1 MAQNMWENLVF
12 DVLIERD
19 INILLLEEMRLS
31 AAFQAWLVD
40 KLSNG
45 QKRLSKLLNVTHL
58 AANVELGTV
67 DILFLFED
75 EHAKRCAFLIENK
88 MDRPREKV
96 KAGRYFEYGE
106 KGVYDGAWDEYLTCL
121 IAPSDYFSELSE
133 TEYFSGYLSYEDLAD
148 WFVRA
153 QTEDPSLPAPRAAYK
168 EHLMRFALSQW
179 HNITQGLATKHKTV
193 FAAKPVAPPTAQR
206 QPPQQP
212 PAPVLSGVK
221 PPSAVPVRTIAPVAD
236 NAPEY
241 AAETPAPAQDARS
254 LMDVDAV
261 PAQTRRFT
269 PAEPQPYTPAPLT
282 QQPAFE
288 PMPYAAA
295 PAQSVPMPVTM
306 PSAQTPYAPQQQ
318 TAPVYENPAPAYEN
332 QTSVYDN
339 PAPVYENQAPVYDN
353 PAPVY
358 EEPAPQDENL
368 SQTKDFNEFKLFPG
382 GILNLPKDY
391 REEDDSVM
399 KVFARKYAEFAAQ
412 TGFAHLNMQPV
423 DAPDEESFTIV
434 FHPAEFI
441 PDVKILHRL
450 AAGCVDLVFLHTP
463 LNALE
468 TLYRPF
474 LTDDMSFKESDGFS
488 AVRIGVP
495 EIDAQRG
502 LESQKDL
509 ADFAL
514 KKAHKLYLMYLQAT
528 GEPAAQNVPPEQQAQ
543 PYEQPQQH
551 FAEPAPEPLYA
562 PPAPKANPVQNLTYA
577 EPTAKA
583 RMEHPS
589 TTPDDLYF

>member
-221 PPSAVPVRTIAPVAD
+221 PPSAVSVRTIAPVAD
-236 NAPEY
+236 NTPEY
-241 AAETPAPAQDARS
+241 AAETPAPTQDARS

-261 PAQTRRFT
+261 PAQPRRFT

-306 PSAQTPYAPQQQ
+306 PSAQTPYASQQQ

-332 QTSVYDN
+332 QTS
-339 PAPVYENQAPVYDN
+339 VYDN

-434 FHPAEFI
+434 FHPTEFI

-528 GEPAAQNVPPEQQAQ
+528 GEPAARNVPPEQQAQ
-543 PYEQPQQH
+543 PYEQPPQH

>member
-206 QPPQQP
+206 RPPRY
-212 PAPVLSGVK
+212 S
-221 PPSAVPVRTIAPVAD
+221 
-236 NAPEY
+236 
-241 AAETPAPAQDARS
+241 
-254 LMDVDAV
+254 
-261 PAQTRRFT
+261 
-269 PAEPQPYTPAPLT
+269 
-282 QQPAFE
+282 
-288 PMPYAAA
+288 
-295 PAQSVPMPVTM
+295 
-306 PSAQTPYAPQQQ
+306 
-318 TAPVYENPAPAYEN
+318 
-332 QTSVYDN
+332 
-339 PAPVYENQAPVYDN
+339 
-353 PAPVY
+353 
-358 EEPAPQDENL
+358 
-368 SQTKDFNEFKLFPG
+368 
-382 GILNLPKDY
+382 
-391 REEDDSVM
+391 
-399 KVFARKYAEFAAQ
+399 
-412 TGFAHLNMQPV
+412 
-423 DAPDEESFTIV
+423 
-434 FHPAEFI
+434 
-441 PDVKILHRL
+441 
-450 AAGCVDLVFLHTP
+450 
-463 LNALE
+463 
-468 TLYRPF
+468 
-474 LTDDMSFKESDGFS
+474 
-488 AVRIGVP
+488 
-495 EIDAQRG
+495 
-502 LESQKDL
+502 
-509 ADFAL
+509 
-514 KKAHKLYLMYLQAT
+514 
-528 GEPAAQNVPPEQQAQ
+528 
-543 PYEQPQQH
+543 
-551 FAEPAPEPLYA
+551 
-562 PPAPKANPVQNLTYA
+562 
-577 EPTAKA
+577 
-583 RMEHPS
+583 
-589 TTPDDLYF
+589 

>member
-75 EHAKRCAFLIENK
+75 EQAKRCAFLIENK

-206 QPPQQP
+206 RPPQQQTT
-212 PAPVLSGVK
+212 PVLSGVK

-241 AAETPAPAQDARS
+241 AAETPAPTQDARS

-353 PAPVY
+353 PAPAR

-528 GEPAAQNVPPEQQAQ
+528 GEP
-543 PYEQPQQH
+543 
-551 FAEPAPEPLYA
+551 
-562 PPAPKANPVQNLTYA
+562 
-577 EPTAKA
+577 TAKA

>member
-75 EHAKRCAFLIENK
+75 EQAKRCAFLIENK

-206 QPPQQP
+206 RPPQQQTT
-212 PAPVLSGVK
+212 PVLSGVK
-221 PPSAVPVRTIAPVAD
+221 PPSAVSVRTIAPVAD
-236 NAPEY
+236 NTPEY
-241 AAETPAPAQDARS
+241 AAETPAPTQDARS

-261 PAQTRRFT
+261 PAQTRRFA

-295 PAQSVPMPVTM
+295 PAQTVPMPVTM

-318 TAPVYENPAPAYEN
+318 TAPI
-332 QTSVYDN
+332 
-339 PAPVYENQAPVYDN
+339 YDN

-412 TGFAHLNMQPV
+412 TGFAHLNMLPV

-528 GEPAAQNVPPEQQAQ
+528 GEPAARNVPPEQQAQ
-543 PYEQPQQH
+543 PYEQPPQH

-562 PPAPKANPVQNLTYA
+562 PPAQKANPVQNLTYA

>member
-121 IAPSDYFSELSE
+121 IAPSDYFEELSE

-179 HNITQGLATKHKTV
+179 HNITQGLAVKHKTV
-193 FAAKPVAPPTAQR
+193 FAAKPVAPPTAQK
-206 QPPQQP
+206 QPQQP
-212 PAPVLSGVK
+212 APMPSGVK
-221 PPSAVPVRTIAPVAD
+221 PPSSAPVRTIAERNDTAA
-236 NAPEY
+236 APENQ
-241 AAETPAPAQDARS
+241 PS
-254 LMDVDAV
+254 LMDVDDL
-261 PAQTRRFT
+261 PTQFM
-269 PAEPQPYTPAPLT
+269 PNEPQPYTPAP
-282 QQPAFE
+282 
-288 PMPYAAA
+288 
-295 PAQSVPMPVTM
+295 
-306 PSAQTPYAPQQQ
+306 YAPQTPQ
-318 TAPVYENPAPAYEN
+318 TSADSAYPPPQEPVYAPPAAYEERPAYAE
-332 QTSVYDN
+332 
-339 PAPVYENQAPVYDN
+339 QAPVYAEQ
-353 PAPVY
+353 PA
-358 EEPAPQDENL
+358 APRDDNL

-399 KVFARKYAEFAAQ
+399 KVFVRKYAEFAVQ

-423 DAPDEESFTIV
+423 DAPDEETFTVV
-434 FHPAEFI
+434 FHPEEFV

-450 AAGCVDLVFLHTP
+450 STGCVDLVFLHTP
-463 LNALE
+463 LNAVE
-468 TLYRPF
+468 PLYRPF
-474 LTDDMSFKESDGFS
+474 MTEDMTFKETDGFS

-495 EIDAQRG
+495 VIDAQRG
-502 LESQKDL
+502 LEAQKDL

-528 GEPAAQNVPPEQQAQ
+528 GEAPVRSAAPEQQT
-543 PYEQPQQH
+543 PQQ
-551 FAEPAPEPLYA
+551 PAGHAREPLYA
-562 PPAPKANPVQNLTYA
+562 PPAQPVQNLTYA

>member
-75 EHAKRCAFLIENK
+75 EQAKRCAFLIENK

-221 PPSAVPVRTIAPVAD
+221 PPSAVSVRTIAPVAD
-236 NAPEY
+236 NTPEY
-241 AAETPAPAQDARS
+241 AAETPAPTQDARS

-295 PAQSVPMPVTM
+295 PAQTVPMPVTM
-306 PSAQTPYAPQQQ
+306 PYAPQQQ
-318 TAPVYENPAPAYEN
+318 TAPVYENPAPD
-332 QTSVYDN
+332 YD
-339 PAPVYENQAPVYDN
+339 NQAPGYEN
-353 PAPVY
+353 SAPAR
-358 EEPAPQDENL
+358 EEPAPQDKNL

-399 KVFARKYAEFAAQ
+399 KIFARKYAEFAAQ
-412 TGFAHLNMQPV
+412 TGFAPLNMQPV

-468 TLYRPF
+468 NLYRPF
-474 LTDDMSFKESDGFS
+474 LTDDMAFKESDGFS

-502 LESQKDL
+502 LELQKDL

-543 PYEQPQQH
+543 PYEQPPQH

-562 PPAPKANPVQNLTYA
+562 PPAPKANPMQDLNYA

>member
-75 EHAKRCAFLIENK
+75 EQAKRCAFLIENK

-212 PAPVLSGVK
+212 PAPVLSGIK
-221 PPSAVPVRTIAPVAD
+221 PPSAVSVRAIAPIAD

-261 PAQTRRFT
+261 PAQTRRFA

-295 PAQSVPMPVTM
+295 PTQTVPMPVTM
-306 PSAQTPYAPQQQ
+306 PSAQTPYAPQHQ
-318 TAPVYENPAPAYEN
+318 TAPVYENPAPD
-332 QTSVYDN
+332 YD
-339 PAPVYENQAPVYDN
+339 NQAPGYEN
-353 PAPVY
+353 SAPAR
-358 EEPAPQDENL
+358 EEPAPQDKNL
-368 SQTKDFNEFKLFPG
+368 PQTKDFNEFKLFPG

-412 TGFAHLNMQPV
+412 TGFAPLNMQPV

-474 LTDDMSFKESDGFS
+474 LTDDMAFRESDGFS

-543 PYEQPQQH
+543 PYEQPPQH

-562 PPAPKANPVQNLTYA
+562 PPAPKANPMQDLNYA